1 MLQDIK
7 KRYPNESIF
16 KIFLGLTAFI
26 FICDA
31 GESSGIDIGSRLQL
45 ASSYTE
51 AFAQSKL

>member
-7 KRYPNESIF
+7 ERYPNESIF

-31 GESSGIDIGSRLQL
+31 GELL
-45 ASSYTE
+45 N
-51 AFAQSKL
+51 